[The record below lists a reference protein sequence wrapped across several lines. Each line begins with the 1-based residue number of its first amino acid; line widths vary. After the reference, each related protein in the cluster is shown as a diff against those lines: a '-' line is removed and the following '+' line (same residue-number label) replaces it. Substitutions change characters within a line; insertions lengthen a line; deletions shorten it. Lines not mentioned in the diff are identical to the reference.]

1 MSLPEFKVSVD
12 TFEAVVTLNGRF
24 IGRAWQGS
32 STAWWICRYQED
44 PKQFDD
50 EVTAK
55 QYLLGLLKMPL
66 PDWATATPP
75 KPQYGP
81 CTECGVTNDEC
92 NALCG
97 ERGIACCGSCTVNKT
112 HVIEPS

>member
-12 TFEAVVTLNGRF
+12 TFETVVTLNGRF

-32 STAWWICRYQED
+32 STAWWVCRYQED
-44 PKQFDD
+44 PRQFDD

-66 PDWATATPP
+66 PDWALPGAPCCAHHGLICDVSDESDGCCPRCPTWS
-75 KPQYGP
+75 KP
-81 CTECGVTNDEC
+81 
-92 NALCG
+92 
-97 ERGIACCGSCTVNKT
+97 
-112 HVIEPS
+112 